1 MVRLL
6 IMELLAFGVAGCGS
20 GASSP
25 TPKTAATTSSAKV
38 VAEEMKL
45 VTGDEKVLA
54 ALVVKHKGNVV
65 LVDFWA
71 TWCAPCVKN
80 FPHTVKMHQ
89 EHQADGLS
97 VIAVSFNSTDEEE
110 KVRQFLS
117 AKRATFENL
126 LSKYDDAG
134 QSSESFGIGPL
145 PELRLY
151 DRQGKMR
158 YKWEGT
164 AKDLEEKIK
173 ELLAE
178 KAAWGY
184 FFRCSARWTAVPMSA
199 GLSATSI
206 PASFNAAPFSGGGP
220 WPPLIIAPA

>member
-6 IMELLAFGVAGCGS
+6 LIGLVSLGVAGCGS
-20 GASSP
+20 GANSP
-25 TPKTAATTSSAKV
+25 APEKAASNP
-38 VAEEMKL
+38 VAQMDAQELML
-45 VTGDEKVLA
+45 VTGDEKDLA
-54 ALVVKHKGNVV
+54 ALVAKHKGNVV

-97 VIAVSFNSTDEEE
+97 VIAVSFNSTNDEG

-117 AKRATFENL
+117 QKAATFENL

-134 QSSESFGIGPL
+134 QASESFGIGPL

-151 DRQGKMR
+151 DHQGKLR
-158 YKWEGT
+158 YKWEGK
-164 AKDLEEKIK
+164 AEDLEEKIK

-178 KAAWGY
+178 KAA
-184 FFRCSARWTAVPMSA
+184 
-199 GLSATSI
+199 
-206 PASFNAAPFSGGGP
+206 
-220 WPPLIIAPA
+220 